1 MWKAECQGNDSASLS
16 TGEDVNRAMQLK
28 TLWDLFIGLGR
39 ATLLGYGG
47 GPSIVPLYEHEAVET
62 YGWMTRE
69 EFGQALAFGNALP
82 GPIATKLTM
91 YIGYHVA
98 GWPGALVALAAVTL
112 PVGIAMILFYSLLE
126 RFKDSPFVK
135 GMVNGIRPVVFVML
149 AMLAWDFAKYAFQAH
164 GSGPL
169 NWLPFGIA
177 ALFFVSVHYLHLS
190 PLWGVVASMLLGG
203 FLLR

>member
-1 MWKAECQGNDSASLS
+1 MLQ
-16 TGEDVNRAMQLK
+16 
-28 TLWDLFIGLGR
+28 TLLNLFIGLGR

-62 YGWMTRE
+62 FKWMTQE

-98 GWPGALVALAAVTL
+98 GWPGAMVALAAVTL
-112 PVGIAMILFYSLLE
+112 PVGIAMILLFSLLG
-126 RFKDSPFVK
+126 RFKDSPILK
-135 GMVNGIRPVVFVML
+135 GMINGIRPVVFVML
-149 AMLAWDFAKYAFQAH
+149 AMLAWDFAKYAFGSH
-164 GSGPL
+164 GSGWL

-177 ALFFVSVHYLHLS
+177 ALYFISVHYLNMN
-190 PLWGVVASMLLGG
+190 PVWGVVASLVLGG
-203 FLLR
+203 ALLR

>member
-1 MWKAECQGNDSASLS
+1 M
-16 TGEDVNRAMQLK
+16 LK
-28 TLWDLFIGLGR
+28 DLWNLFIGLGR

-62 YGWMTRE
+62 FGWMSQE

-98 GWPGALVALAAVTL
+98 GWPGAFVALAAVTL
-112 PVGIAMILFYSLLE
+112 PVGFAMILLYSIIS
-126 RFKDSPFVK
+126 RFKDSPFLK
-135 GMVNGIRPVVFVML
+135 GAINGIRPVVFVML
-149 AMLAWDFAKYAFQAH
+149 AMMAWDFAQYAFRAH
-164 GSGPL
+164 GTGPL

-177 ALFFVSVHYLHLS
+177 ALFFISVQYLHLN
-190 PLWGVVASMLLGG
+190 PVWGVLASLLLGG
-203 FLLR
+203 LLLR